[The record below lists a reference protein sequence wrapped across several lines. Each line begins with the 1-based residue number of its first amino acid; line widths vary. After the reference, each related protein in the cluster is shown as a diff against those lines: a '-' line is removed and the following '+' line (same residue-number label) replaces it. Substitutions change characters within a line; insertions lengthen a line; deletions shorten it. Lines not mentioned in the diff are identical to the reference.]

1 MNQIEEVDDRGSNQI
16 DALRIIR
23 NLRDRAFD
31 SSDEKLALALGRP
44 MEEVAT
50 ITHGAA
56 VIDDDLVMK
65 ARGIARERGVEI
77 E

>member
-1 MNQIEEVDDRGSNQI
+1 MNQNQEVDDRGSDQS

-44 MEEVAT
+44 MEEVST
-50 ITHGAA
+50 ITDGAA

-65 ARGIARERGVEI
+65 ARGIAKERGI
-77 E
+77 ELD

>member
-1 MNQIEEVDDRGSNQI
+1 MNQNEEVDDRGSNQF

-44 MEEVAT
+44 MEEVST
-50 ITHGAA
+50 VTHGAA

-65 ARGIARERGVEI
+65 ARGIAKERGI
-77 E
+77 ELE

>member
-1 MNQIEEVDDRGSNQI
+1 MKTGQAVDDRGTDQSEAVTI
-16 DALRIIR
+16 LR

-44 MEEVAT
+44 TEE
-50 ITHGAA
+50 IESLIGGQE

-65 ARGIARERGVEI
+65 ARGIGQERGVEL
-77 E
+77 